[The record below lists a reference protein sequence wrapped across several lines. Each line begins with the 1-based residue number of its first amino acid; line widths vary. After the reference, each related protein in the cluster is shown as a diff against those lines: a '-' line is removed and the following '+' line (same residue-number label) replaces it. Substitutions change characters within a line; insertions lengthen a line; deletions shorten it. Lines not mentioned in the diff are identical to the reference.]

1 MKNELITKIILTT
14 TRLFINY
21 IKYFFLTSSVIFSLF
36 VLLFIILNINPNFSF
51 GFIQYF
57 SFINPT
63 YETGTFNLNIKEIM
77 EIFLVVSFV
86 LMIIANLIKLALKK
100 IFNLENIFTS
110 KLKITIFFS
119 IITLAYITASLIVA
133 FSPTLEKG
141 FYFVF
146 IIFYIINIFSA
157 ICYFALDFISKK
169 FFKLINSS

>member
-1 MKNELITKIILTT
+1 MLNNMKNELITKIILTT

-100 IFNLENIFTS
+100 IFAKTTVMIR
-110 KLKITIFFS
+110 FF
-119 IITLAYITASLIVA
+119 LGV
-133 FSPTLEKG
+133 
-141 FYFVF
+141 
-146 IIFYIINIFSA
+146 
-157 ICYFALDFISKK
+157 
-169 FFKLINSS
+169 